1 MDDCNHSSANHAE
14 AECYV
19 PVFAAGAALVVGAL
33 CAMNHEFGQK
43 CIVLG
48 LASLM
53 LSAVLVGVGAFESG
67 SSKMTSGS
75 T

>member
-1 MDDCNHSSANHAE
+1 M
-14 AECYV
+14 
-19 PVFAAGAALVVGAL
+19 FAPGAALVVGAL

-43 CIVLG
+43 CVVLG
-48 LASLM
+48 LPFLM